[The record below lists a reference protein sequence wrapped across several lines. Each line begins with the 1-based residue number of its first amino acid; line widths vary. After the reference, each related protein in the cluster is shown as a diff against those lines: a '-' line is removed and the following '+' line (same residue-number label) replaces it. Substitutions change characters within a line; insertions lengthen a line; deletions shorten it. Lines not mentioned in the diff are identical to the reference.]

1 MSPNQEIVKILKK
14 DKEVDPQKSGLNDF
28 LKELKAPND
37 PTHTHV
43 SMGSPR
49 GVFSAGSRMK
59 ELWERYL
66 KAISLNQSVY
76 LAENP
81 GKETPI
87 LVDIDLRVKKSTIP
101 LSNLTNRL
109 YTDKQAMA
117 VISAYQKAIKEVVNN
132 PKDEAYTCVLLE
144 KEPYETEI
152 GGEKYIKNG
161 FHLHFP
167 KIFLDKKVQE
177 VYIIPIVKKL
187 IPNIFDDI
195 GAKDFIDTNS
205 ISVHWLL
212 YGSKKQN
219 NIAYKATKCFG
230 KNVTEL
236 TFEDAL
242 GDYVCN
248 TYVGEDKIS
257 CHNCV
262 MKVLPRILSIS
273 LYNRA
278 DLYYYHPKPSVITP
292 LFEEF
297 QKIKSKRKEYDQLS
311 VDKAL
316 EEAQI
321 LLSML
326 KDNRA
331 DDRATWLRVGYCLW
345 NITQGDDDGL
355 TTWLEFSERSDK
367 FDESE
372 CFSLWHKSMR
382 PNKFTIGTLKY
393 YAKQDSPEM
402 YEQMVNEKSNHLIV
416 EAVNGC
422 HTDVAKILYNEYGNE
437 FICTSISTKEWYHFK
452 DHVWKQLDSG
462 TALRE
467 RISSNDGII
476 IKQLTAK
483 RNEIQWNAT
492 DEEKENKKEFE
503 KRLKK
508 ISDLIKQCKSTP
520 FKNHVMRE
528 SQEVFYNPEFY
539 NLLNKD
545 PYLVAFKNGVYDFYN
560 DIFRDGN
567 PEDYISNSTPIEY
580 IDYRSIDHPDV
591 IEVDEFFQ
599 KVFPDS
605 DVRDYFLNQ
614 ACQVFVGGNHDK
626 VILFWTG
633 EGNNGKTVTQTLF
646 EKMLGRLAVKFNTT
660 IITGKK
666 TQTGAA
672 NPELARAGNGVR
684 WAVMDEPNQDE
695 VISSGILKALTGNDS
710 FWARD
715 LFQRGKETS
724 EIQPLFKLHMICN
737 KLPAIKD
744 AEKATWNRIRVIP
757 FESTFLPDNECPQD
771 YEEQIAQKKFPMDR
785 NFTDKIPKMIQPLS
799 WYLIQRWKTINKLE
813 QFIPDKVKAATDMYK
828 RENDLYHQFEQ
839 QCIFEKKDARLTPA
853 ILYSHFKEWCKEECP
868 NHAISNRSVV
878 KQHYIKIWGE
888 LEKGKYW
895 LHKTCKQPIEDIE
908 NNINPMLSS

>member
-1 MSPNQEIVKILKK
+1 MSPNQEKIIKHEEIENLK
-14 DKEVDPQKSGLNDF
+14 KSGLNDF

-43 SMGSPR
+43 SMGIPR
-49 GVFSAGSRMK
+49 GVFSAGSKMK
-59 ELWERYL
+59 EFWERYL

-87 LVDIDLRVKKSTIP
+87 LVDIDLRVKKSAIS
-101 LSNLTNRL
+101 LSNITNHL
-109 YTDKQAMA
+109 YTDKQVLE
-117 VISAYQKAIKEVVNN
+117 VISAYQRAIREVVDT
-132 PKDEAYTCVLLE
+132 PKDEAYTCILLE
-144 KEPYETEI
+144 KKPYETEI
-152 GGEKYIKNG
+152 GGEKYVKNG

-187 IPNIFDDI
+187 IPNIFDSI

-219 NIAYKATKCFG
+219 NVAYKATRCFG
-230 KNVTEL
+230 KNAEEL

-242 GDYVCN
+242 GDYICN
-248 TYVGEDKIS
+248 TYCGELEIS
-257 CHNCV
+257 CNNRV
-262 MKVLPRILSIS
+262 IELLPRILSIS

-278 DLYYYHPKPSVITP
+278 DLYYYHPKPSVNTP

-297 QKIKSKRKEYDQLS
+297 QKIKRKRKEYDQLS
-311 VDKAL
+311 VDTAL
-316 EEAQI
+316 EEAQR
-321 LLSML
+321 LLAML

-331 DDRATWLRVGYCLW
+331 DDRSTWLRVGYCLW

-372 CFSLWHKSMR
+372 CFSLWHKNMR

-452 DHVWKQLDSG
+452 DHIWKQLDSG
-462 TALRE
+462 TSLRE

-483 RNEIQWNAT
+483 RNDIQWHVT
-492 DEEKENKKEFE
+492 EEEKEEKEFE
-503 KRLKK
+503 KRVKK
-508 ISDLIKQCKSTP
+508 IGDLIKQCKSTP

-560 DIFRDGN
+560 DVFRDGN
-567 PEDYISNSTPIEY
+567 PEDYISIATPIEY
-580 IDYRSIDHPDV
+580 IDYRSIDHPEV

-599 KVFPDS
+599 KVFPDHN
-605 DVRDYFLNQ
+605 VRDYFLNQ

-660 IITGKK
+660 IVTGKK

-672 NPELARAGNGVR
+672 NPELARAGDGVR

-715 LFQRGKETS
+715 LFQKGKETR

-771 YEEQIAQKKFPMDR
+771 YEEQITLKKFPMDR
-785 NFTDKIPKMIQPLS
+785 NFTDRIPNMIQPLA

-813 QFIPDKVKAATDMYK
+813 QFVPDKVKVATDMYK

-839 QCIFEKKDARLTPA
+839 QCVFETKDARLTPA

-868 NHAISNRSVV
+868 NHAISNRSIV
-878 KQHYIKIWGE
+878 KQHYIKMWGE

-895 LHKTCKQPIEDIE
+895 LHKTCKQPIEE
-908 NNINPMLSS
+908 NNDINPMLSS

>member
-1 MSPNQEIVKILKK
+1 MSQNQENNKNVNS
-14 DKEVDPQKSGLNDF
+14 PTTSGLNDF

-43 SMGSPR
+43 SMGTPR
-49 GVFSAGSRMK
+49 GVFSVGSRMK
-59 ELWERYL
+59 EFWERYL
-66 KAISLNQSVY
+66 RALSLKQSVY

-87 LVDIDLRVKKSTIP
+87 LVDIDLRIKKSTVP
-101 LSNLTNRL
+101 LSGADPHL
-109 YTDKQAMA
+109 YTDKQ
-117 VISAYQKAIKEVVNN
+117 VLEVVSAYQKAIKDVVND
-132 PKDEAYTCVLLE
+132 PKDEAYTCVVLE
-144 KEPYETEI
+144 KKPYETEI

-167 KIFLDKKVQE
+167 KIFLDKKVLE
-177 VYIIPIVKKL
+177 LYIIPIVKRL
-187 IPNIFDDI
+187 IPNIFDNI

-205 ISVHWLL
+205 INVHWLL

-219 NIAYKATKCFG
+219 NNAAYKATKCFE
-230 KNVTEL
+230 KNAQEL

-248 TYVGEDKIS
+248 TYYGESKFS
-257 CHNCV
+257 CHNRV
-262 MKVLPRILSIS
+262 MELLPRILSIT

-278 DLYYYHPKPSVITP
+278 NLYYYYPKPSVDTP

-297 QKIKSKRKEYDQLS
+297 YKIKRKRKEYDQLS
-311 VDKAL
+311 VDAAL
-316 EEAQI
+316 EEARR

-326 KDNRA
+326 KDSRS

-345 NITQGDDDGL
+345 NITQGDDDGF
-355 TTWLEFSERSDK
+355 TEWLIFSERSDK
-367 FDESE
+367 CDELE
-372 CFSLWHKSMR
+372 CLSLWHKSMR

-393 YAKQDSPEM
+393 YAKQDSPEI

-422 HTDVAKILYNEYGNE
+422 HNDVAKILYNEYGNE
-437 FICTSISTKEWYHFK
+437 FICTSISNKEWYHFK
-452 DHVWKQLDSG
+452 DHIWKQLDRG

-476 IKQLTAK
+476 IKQLMAK
-483 RNEIQWNAT
+483 KNEIQENVTA
-492 DEEKENKKEFE
+492 EEREEKEFE

-508 ISDLIKQCKSTP
+508 IGDLIRQCKSTP
-520 FKNHVMRE
+520 FKNHVMVE
-528 SQEVFYNPEFY
+528 SQEVFYNSEFY

-560 DIFRDGN
+560 DVFRDGN
-567 PEDYISNSTPIEY
+567 PEDYISISTPIEY
-580 IDYRSIDHPDV
+580 IDYGSIDHPDV
-591 IEVDEFFQ
+591 IEVDDFFQ
-599 KVFPDS
+599 KVFPDTN
-605 DVRDYFLNQ
+605 VRDYFLNQ

-633 EGNNGKTVTQTLF
+633 EGNNGKTITQTLF

-660 IITGKK
+660 LVTGKK

-672 NPELARAGNGVR
+672 NPELARAGDGVR

-695 VISSGILKALTGNDS
+695 MISSGIMKALTGNDS

-715 LFQRGKETS
+715 LFQKGKETK

-737 KLPAIKD
+737 KLPAIRD

-771 YEEQIAQKKFPMDR
+771 YDEQIAQKKFPMDR
-785 NFTDKIPKMIQPLS
+785 NFADKIPKMIQPLA

-813 QFIPDKVKAATDMYK
+813 QFVPEKVKVATDVYK
-828 RENDLYHQFEQ
+828 QENDLYHQFDQ

-878 KQHYIKIWGE
+878 KQHYVKIWGD

-895 LHKTCKQPIEDIE
+895 LHKTCKQPNDE
-908 NNINPMLSS
+908 NDNSVINPMLSQLVN

>member
-1 MSPNQEIVKILKK
+1 MSPNQEKIIKHEEIENLK
-14 DKEVDPQKSGLNDF
+14 KSGLNDF

-43 SMGSPR
+43 SMGIPR
-49 GVFSAGSRMK
+49 GVFSAGSKMK
-59 ELWERYL
+59 EFWERYL

-87 LVDIDLRVKKSTIP
+87 LVDIDLRVKKSAIS
-101 LSNLTNRL
+101 LSNITNHL
-109 YTDKQAMA
+109 YTDKQVLE
-117 VISAYQKAIKEVVNN
+117 VISAYQRAIREVVDT
-132 PKDEAYTCVLLE
+132 PKDEAYTCILLE
-144 KEPYETEI
+144 KKPYETEI
-152 GGEKYIKNG
+152 GGEKYVKNG

-187 IPNIFDDI
+187 IPNIFDSI

-219 NIAYKATKCFG
+219 NVAYKATRCFG
-230 KNVTEL
+230 KNAEEL

-242 GDYVCN
+242 GDYICN
-248 TYVGEDKIS
+248 TYCGELEIS
-257 CHNCV
+257 CNNRV
-262 MKVLPRILSIS
+262 IELLPRILSIS

-278 DLYYYHPKPSVITP
+278 DLYYYHPKPSVNTP

-297 QKIKSKRKEYDQLS
+297 QKIKRKRKEYDQLS
-311 VDKAL
+311 VDTAL
-316 EEAQI
+316 EEAQR
-321 LLSML
+321 LLAML

-331 DDRATWLRVGYCLW
+331 DDRSTWLRVGYCLW

-372 CFSLWHKSMR
+372 CFSLWHKNMR

-483 RNEIQWNAT
+483 RNDIQWHVT
-492 DEEKENKKEFE
+492 EEEKEEKEFE
-503 KRLKK
+503 KRVKK
-508 ISDLIKQCKSTP
+508 IGDLIKQCKSTP

-560 DIFRDGN
+560 DVFRDGN
-567 PEDYISNSTPIEY
+567 PEDYISIATPIEY
-580 IDYRSIDHPDV
+580 IDYRSIDHPEV

-599 KVFPDS
+599 KVFPDHN
-605 DVRDYFLNQ
+605 VRDYFLNQ

-660 IITGKK
+660 IVTGKK

-672 NPELARAGNGVR
+672 NPELARAGDGVR

-715 LFQRGKETS
+715 LFQKGKETR

-771 YEEQIAQKKFPMDR
+771 YEEQITLKKFPMDR
-785 NFTDKIPKMIQPLS
+785 NFTDRIPNMIQPLA

-813 QFIPDKVKAATDMYK
+813 QFVPDKVKVATDMYK

-839 QCIFEKKDARLTPA
+839 QCVFETKDARLTPA

-868 NHAISNRSVV
+868 NHAISNRSIV
-878 KQHYIKIWGE
+878 KQHYIKMWGE

-895 LHKTCKQPIEDIE
+895 LHKTCKQPIEE
-908 NNINPMLSS
+908 NNDINPMLSS